1 MSASRKPL
9 YTACDCCGASH
20 EWQWEEAFDKF
31 GFNDGDG
38 LVMTSTVADALRAAG
53 YTVEETHWVLHNV
66 LITSIK
72 RGEDEA
78 IPVNT
83 TIGYDDPR
91 EYLPTDIVDLLDRS
105 FAEDPVV
112 RNRGG
117 DGGFDAPGAVRSA
130 VDTLLEVI
138 AEEEL
143 GITTLET
150 RNSDTLD
157 FHDIAV
163 WKLRN
168 ALLRAYQTGCSQV
181 RDGGAS

>member
-9 YTACDCCGASH
+9 STTCDCCGAYH

-53 YTVEETHWVLHNV
+53 YTVKETPWGLHNV
-66 LITSIK
+66 AITSIK
-72 RGEDEA
+72 QGEDEA

-91 EYLPTDIVDLLDRS
+91 EYLPTDIVDLLDRA
-105 FAEDPVV
+105 FVEDPEVG
-112 RNRGG
+112 NRGDD
-117 DGGFDAPGAVRSA
+117 DGLDAPGAVMSA

-138 AEEEL
+138 AQEEL

-150 RNSDTLD
+150 RNSDSLD

-163 WKLRN
+163 WKLRK
-168 ALLRAYQTGCSQV
+168 ALLRAYQAGCSQV
-181 RDGGAS
+181 RDEGAS